1 MKPFPRVAVLAGG
14 YIVAFLMASAAVAI
28 RVANT
33 SGPDAQASSGMY
45 AFGDALLFVAVFG
58 VSALV
63 PTAAA
68 LFFLR
73 PYRHFWTVLSAL
85 GLAVAVTGV
94 MAAILF
100 AVGRHARPS
109 PPRDMGRALR
119 AQDPRCATPRT
130 HLSRVH
136 NPLAA
141 PLPSVRVAR
150 GNRDGGGSER
160 VRRVRLVR
168 PSVLP
173 QAIAVPV

>member
-1 MKPFPRVAVLAGG
+1 MKPSLKVAVVAGG
-14 YIVAFLMASAAVAI
+14 YIGAFLMASAVVAI

-45 AFGDALLFVAVFG
+45 AFGDAVLFVAVFG

-63 PTAAA
+63 PTGAG

-73 PYRHFWTVLSAL
+73 PYRPFWTVLSAL
-85 GLAVAVTGV
+85 GLTVALTGV
-94 MAAILF
+94 AAAILF
-100 AVGRHARPS
+100 AVGRHDAFA
-109 PPRDMGRALR
+109 PRDMGRVLR

-136 NPLAA
+136 IPLAV
-141 PLPSVRVAR
+141 PLPSGRVS
-150 GNRDGGGSER
+150 GGQRDGGGSER